1 MQIREVSLADSEKL
15 STLILQIDHDSKFM
29 LWNSGER
36 KLTSEAQ
43 SKMIET
49 FLAKTNS
56 TILVAE
62 ENKELAG
69 YLLVNGGQAEKNKHS
84 AYIVIGVNQTHH
96 GKGIGTL
103 LLQAVDAWALN
114 HDLHRLELTVVTENE
129 GAVAL
134 YKKQGFEIEGTKKD
148 SLFIEN
154 QFYDE
159 YYMAKIYK

>member
-1 MQIREVSLADSEKL
+1 MKIREVRLADAEKL
-15 STLILQIDHDSKFM
+15 SALIQQIDHDSKFM

-36 KLTSEAQ
+36 KMSIETQ

-49 FLAKTNS
+49 FLNKMNS

-62 ENKELAG
+62 ENKELVG
-69 YLLVNGGQAEKNKHS
+69 YLLANGGQAEKNKHS
-84 AYIVIGVNQTHH
+84 AYLVIGIDKAHR
-96 GKGIGTL
+96 GRGIGTL
-103 LLQAVDAWALN
+103 LFETLDKWVTA
-114 HDLHRLELTVVTENE
+114 HDLHRLELTVVTENQ

-134 YKKQGFEIEGTKKD
+134 YKKQGFKIEGTKQD

-159 YYMAKIYK
+159 YYMAKIL

>member
-1 MQIREVSLADSEKL
+1 MQVREVRLADAEKL

-36 KLTSEAQ
+36 TLTSEAQ
-43 SKMIET
+43 TKMIEN
-49 FLAKTNS
+49 FLNRTNS
-56 TILVAE
+56 TILVAAENE
-62 ENKELAG
+62 ELVG
-69 YLLVNGGQAEKNKHS
+69 YLLANGGQAEKNKHS
-84 AYIVIGVNQTHH
+84 AYIVIGVNQTHR

-103 LLQAVDAWALN
+103 LFQAVDAWVLN
-114 HDLHRLELTVVTENE
+114 HNLHRLELTVVTANE

>member
-1 MQIREVSLADSEKL
+1 MQVREVRLADAEKL

-36 KLTSEAQ
+36 TLTSEAQ
-43 SKMIET
+43 TKMIES
-49 FLAKTNS
+49 FLNRTNS
-56 TILVAE
+56 TILVAAENE
-62 ENKELAG
+62 ELVG
-69 YLLVNGGQAEKNKHS
+69 YLLANGGQAEKNKHS
-84 AYIVIGVNQTHH
+84 AYIVIGVNQTHR

-103 LLQAVDAWALN
+103 LFQAVNAWALSRN
-114 HDLHRLELTVVTENE
+114 LHRLELTVVTANE

-134 YKKQGFEIEGTKKD
+134 YKKQGFEIEGTKKG